1 MKSLALKRQAQLK
14 KIKVDATTAKVA
26 FLRKLREQGFD
37 REEVQKLVQE
47 EFNYLKDDI
56 DSASEG

>member
-14 KIKVDATTAKVA
+14 KIKFDATTAKVA
-26 FLRKLREQGFD
+26 FMRELRDQGFN